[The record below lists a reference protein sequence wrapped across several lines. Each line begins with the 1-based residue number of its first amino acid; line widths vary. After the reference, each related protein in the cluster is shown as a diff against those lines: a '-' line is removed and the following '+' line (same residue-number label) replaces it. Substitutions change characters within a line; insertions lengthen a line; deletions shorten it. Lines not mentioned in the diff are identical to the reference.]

1 VAWSTRE
8 LAEMAGTTVKSVRY
22 YHQLGLL
29 DEPERLSNGYKQ
41 YEVRHLVRLLQIT
54 RLTDLGVPLSQIQAV
69 GQAGD
74 DPDAALRVLDAEL
87 EATVERLQR
96 IRGELALILQH
107 RAPAE
112 LPAGFSEVGAH
123 LSPADRSLVMI
134 WSRVFDDSAMDDLHD
149 ILRDE
154 QRTSDDDAFDALP
167 ADADRATRR
176 RLGEAL
182 GPAMARLFEAYPWL
196 TDPGAQARRSSTSV
210 VGTVGAAVTELY
222 NPAQLEVLYRASLVA
237 AGGDDDL
244 AALEAALD
252 AADGGEGGG
261 ASSSGDAA
269 ADGPGPADTAD
280 PAVAAGPADATDP
293 IDPADPRTT
302 S

>member
-1 VAWSTRE
+1 VAWSTRQ
-8 LAEMAGTTVKSVRY
+8 LAELAGTTVKSVRY

-54 RLTDLGVPLSQIQAV
+54 RLTDLGVPLAQIQAV
-69 GQAGD
+69 GGAGD

-87 EATVERLQR
+87 EGTIERLQR

-134 WSRVFDDSAMDDLHD
+134 WSRVFDESAMEDLQD

-154 QRTSDDDAFDALP
+154 TRTSDDDAFDALP

-182 GPAMARLFEAYPWL
+182 APGMERLFAEYPWL
-196 TDPGAQARRSSTSV
+196 TDPDAQAQRSSTSV

-222 NPAQLEVLYRASLVA
+222 NQAQLEVLYRAYLVS
-237 AGGDDDL
+237 AGKSEDL
-244 AALEAALD
+244 EALETALD
-252 AADGGEGGG
+252 AAE
-261 ASSSGDAA
+261 APAA
-269 ADGPGPADTAD
+269 APSAPAA
-280 PAVAAGPADATDP
+280 PAPASA
-293 IDPADPRTT
+293 PAPEHDPRTRP
-302 S
+302 